1 MESSV
6 LDSRESRTDN
16 RDRPTASA
24 AATPREAIERVGM
37 NDADAGDARTTDIP
51 DGTVGDIHA
60 ENPYMVAETVN
71 VHYGSTHAIKDV
83 SLEIGTNEVT
93 ALIGP
98 SGCGKST
105 FLRCLNR
112 MNDTI
117 EIARVSGRITL
128 DGQNIYDKSLD
139 VVALRA
145 RVGMVFQKP
154 NPFPKSIYD
163 NVAYGPRIHG
173 LASNRAELDDIVHSS
188 LEKAGLLGEVRKRL
202 DEPGTGLSGGQ
213 QQRLCIARTIAV
225 SPEVIL
231 MDEPCSALDP
241 IATARIEDLIDE
253 LRENYA
259 IVIVT
264 HSMQQ
269 AARVSQ
275 RTAYFHLG
283 ELIEVDKT
291 DRIFTNPQ
299 HKLTE
304 DYITGR
310 FG

>member
-1 MESSV
+1 MEAAQVERAGINLKPS
-6 LDSRESRTDN
+6 SRTSE
-16 RDRPTASA
+16 PASIPEPA
-24 AATPREAIERVGM
+24 EAGK
-37 NDADAGDARTTDIP
+37 
-51 DGTVGDIHA
+51 TVGII
-60 ENPYMVAETVN
+60 TVDDPIFSCRD
-71 VHYGSTHAIKDV
+71 VDVYYGEKQAIKKLSID
-83 SLEIGTNEVT
+83 IGKNQVL
-93 ALIGP
+93 AMIGP

-117 EIARVSGRITL
+117 VGARVEGSILL
-128 DGQNIYDKSLD
+128 DGKDIHDKKQD
-139 VVALRA
+139 VVQLRA

-154 NPFPKSIYD
+154 NPFPKSIYE

-173 LASNRAELDDIVHSS
+173 LAGDRVELDEIVHGS
-188 LEKAGLLGEVRKRL
+188 LQRAGLWEEVKDRL
-202 DEPGTGLSGGQ
+202 QQPGTSLSGGQ

-225 SPEVIL
+225 NPEVIL

-241 IATARIEDLIDE
+241 IATARIEDLMEE
-253 LRENYA
+253 LRQSYA

-283 ELIEVDKT
+283 DLIEVGET
-291 DRIFTNPQ
+291 DRIFTNPR

>member
-1 MESSV
+1 MNMLTDAAVETALEGAPESNAV
-6 LDSRESRTDN
+6 KMRGN
-16 RDRPTASA
+16 K
-24 AATPREAIERVGM
+24 
-37 NDADAGDARTTDIP
+37 
-51 DGTVGDIHA
+51 
-60 ENPYMVAETVN
+60 VN
-71 VHYGSTHAIKDV
+71 VFYGEKQALFDV
-83 SLEIGTNEVT
+83 SLDVRENQVT

-117 EIARVSGRITL
+117 DICSVKGEITL
-128 DGQNIYDKSLD
+128 DGEDIYNPRID
-139 VVALRA
+139 VVELRA

-154 NPFPKSIYD
+154 NPFPKSIYE
-163 NVAYGPRIHG
+163 NIAYGPRIHG
-173 LASNRAELDDIVHSS
+173 LASAKGDLDGIVETS
-188 LEKAGLLGEVRKRL
+188 LQKAGLFNEVKDRL
-202 DEPGTGLSGGQ
+202 HEPGTGLSGGQ
-213 QQRLCIARTIAV
+213 QQRLCIARAIAV

-241 IATARIEDLIDE
+241 IATARVEELIDE
-253 LRENYA
+253 LRENYT

-275 RTAYFHLG
+275 RTAMFHLG
-283 ELIEVDKT
+283 NLVEEGPTDKM
-291 DRIFTNPQ
+291 FTNPEDKRTQ
-299 HKLTE
+299 

>member
-1 MESSV
+1 
-6 LDSRESRTDN
+6 
-16 RDRPTASA
+16 
-24 AATPREAIERVGM
+24 
-37 NDADAGDARTTDIP
+37 
-51 DGTVGDIHA
+51 
-60 ENPYMVAETVN
+60 
-71 VHYGSTHAIKDV
+71 
-83 SLEIGTNEVT
+83 
-93 ALIGP
+93 
-98 SGCGKST
+98 
-105 FLRCLNR
+105 

-117 EIARVSGRITL
+117 DICRIEGEIAL
-128 DGQNIYDKSLD
+128 DGKNICAPDVD
-139 VVALRA
+139 VVPLRA

-173 LASNRAELDDIVHSS
+173 LAAGGAELDEIVEMS
-188 LEKAGLLGEVRKRL
+188 LERAGLWNEVKDRL
-202 DEPGTGLSGGQ
+202 QQPGTGLSGGQ
-213 QQRLCIARTIAV
+213 QQRLCIARAIAV

-241 IATARIEDLIDE
+241 IATARIEELIDE
-253 LRENYA
+253 LSSQFT

-283 ELIEVDKT
+283 KLVEIGET
-291 DRIFTNPQ
+291 EQMFTTPQ
-299 HKLTE
+299 HEMTQN
-304 DYITGR
+304 YITGR

>member
-1 MESSV
+1 MPEP
-6 LDSRESRTDN
+6 E
-16 RDRPTASA
+16 
-24 AATPREAIERVGM
+24 
-37 NDADAGDARTTDIP
+37 
-51 DGTVGDIHA
+51 
-60 ENPYMVAETVN
+60 
-71 VHYGSTHAIKDV
+71 
-83 SLEIGTNEVT
+83 
-93 ALIGP
+93 
-98 SGCGKST
+98 
-105 FLRCLNR
+105 
-112 MNDTI
+112 NDTI
-117 EIARVSGRITL
+117 DICRIEGEIAL
-128 DGQNIYDKSLD
+128 DGKNIYAPDVD
-139 VVALRA
+139 VVPLRA

-173 LASNRAELDDIVHSS
+173 LAAGGAELDEIVEMS
-188 LEKAGLLGEVRKRL
+188 LERAGLWNEVKDRL
-202 DEPGTGLSGGQ
+202 QQPGTGLSGGQ

-241 IATARIEDLIDE
+241 IATARIEELIDE
-253 LRENYA
+253 LSSQFT

-283 ELIEVDKT
+283 KLVEIGET
-291 DRIFTNPQ
+291 EQMFTTPQ
-299 HKLTE
+299 HEMTQN
-304 DYITGR
+304 YITGR

>member
-1 MESSV
+1 MDFSF
-6 LDSRESRTDN
+6 N
-16 RDRPTASA
+16 RNSTTGNKDA
-24 AATPREAIERVGM
+24 AIEEKSFG
-37 NDADAGDARTTDIP
+37 GETETSISGSTTIKP
-51 DGTVGDIHA
+51 PPQQSKVPETVGQPFIEKDPRMTCR
-60 ENPYMVAETVN
+60 NVN
-71 VHYGSTHAIKDV
+71 VYYGDKHAIREV
-83 SLEIGTNEVT
+83 SLDIGRNEVISM
-93 ALIGP
+93 IGP

-117 EIARVSGRITL
+117 DGCRVSGSIHL
-128 DGQNIYDKSLD
+128 DDVDIYDKSVD
-139 VVALRA
+139 VVPLRA
-145 RVGMVFQKP
+145 QVGIVFQKP

-163 NVAYGPRIHG
+163 NIAYGPRIHG
-173 LASNRAELDDIVHSS
+173 LVHTKADTDELVETS
-188 LEKAGLLGEVRKRL
+188 LIKAGLWEEVKDRL
-202 DEPGTGLSGGQ
+202 DHPGTGLSGGQ

-225 SPEVIL
+225 GPEVIL

-241 IATARIEDLIDE
+241 IATGKIEDLIDA
-253 LRENYA
+253 LRQHYS

-269 AARVSQ
+269 ASRVSQ

-283 ELIEVDKT
+283 DLIEVGRT
-291 DRIFTNPQ
+291 LQVFTTPR
-299 HKLTE
+299 HPLTQ